1 MKKPTLDR
9 LIDRQM
15 IDPQLP
21 LLLKKRHKKSAL
33 SKFLIKNLT
42 KHFFCVKLM
51 KELNT
56 TSEVILA
63 GTTSDLINSD
73 INLSK

>member
-1 MKKPTLDR
+1 MKAFVPYLWHFSFIG
-9 LIDRQM
+9 LH
-15 IDPQLP
+15 
-21 LLLKKRHKKSAL
+21 LLTTQSAL

-56 TSEVILA
+56 TSEVVPPR
-63 GTTSDLINSD
+63 TTSDLINSD
-73 INLSK
+73 TKLSK